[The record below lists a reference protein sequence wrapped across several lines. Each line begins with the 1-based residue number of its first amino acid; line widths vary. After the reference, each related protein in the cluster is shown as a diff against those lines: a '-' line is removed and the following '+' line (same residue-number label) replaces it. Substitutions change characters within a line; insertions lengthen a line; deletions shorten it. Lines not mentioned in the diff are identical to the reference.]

1 MTIKKISLS
10 DNKLVRGNYHILK
23 HQKKSIKAIAKK
35 KDISESG
42 IVRTALDN
50 FITDNQ

>member
-1 MTIKKISLS
+1 MKKINLS

-35 KDISESG
+35 ENVSESET
-42 IVRTALDN
+42 VRTALDY
-50 FITDNQ
+50 FINNKE